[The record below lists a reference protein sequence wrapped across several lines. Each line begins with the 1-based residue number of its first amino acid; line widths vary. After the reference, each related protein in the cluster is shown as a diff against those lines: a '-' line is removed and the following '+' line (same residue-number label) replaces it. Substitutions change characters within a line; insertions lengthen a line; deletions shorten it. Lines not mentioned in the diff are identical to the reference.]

1 MQHNKIK
8 KERADILLFS
18 SGQCESRE
26 RAKILI
32 MAGKVRIGKDFVIKK
47 PSDKFFVN
55 TQFTIKEPIPYVSR
69 GAYKLLPALEK
80 YLPNL
85 DNLIAIDIGA
95 STGGFTDLM
104 LQRGLAKAYTIDS
117 GRGQLHSKLRNDPR
131 VKCFEKTN
139 ARYISPD
146 LIDELADVM
155 VMDVSFISVTK
166 LLIPCSALLK
176 DNAWAF
182 ILIKPQFEAKKSE
195 VGHGGV
201 IRDQNIRDKTIT
213 KVIDF
218 AVTNANF
225 ELIETIPSPI
235 TGPKGNQEYIAIF
248 KLHKNQPKEHC

>member
-1 MQHNKIK
+1 MQHDKIK

-26 RAKILI
+26 KAKILI
-32 MAGKVRIGKDFVIKK
+32 MAGKVRIGNDFVVKK
-47 PSDKFFVN
+47 PSDKFSIN
-55 TQFTIKEPIPYVSR
+55 TQFKIIEQIPYVSR

-80 YLPNL
+80 YLPRL
-85 DNLIAIDIGA
+85 DNLVAIDIGA

-117 GRGQLHSKLRNDPR
+117 GRGQLHLKLRNDPR

-146 LIDELADVM
+146 IIDEPADVM

-176 DNAWAF
+176 NNAWAF
-182 ILIKPQFEAKKSE
+182 ILIKPQFEAEKSE

-201 IRDQNIRDKTIT
+201 IRDKNIQDKTIK

-218 AVTNANF
+218 AVSNVNF

-248 KLHKNQPKEHC
+248 KLHKN